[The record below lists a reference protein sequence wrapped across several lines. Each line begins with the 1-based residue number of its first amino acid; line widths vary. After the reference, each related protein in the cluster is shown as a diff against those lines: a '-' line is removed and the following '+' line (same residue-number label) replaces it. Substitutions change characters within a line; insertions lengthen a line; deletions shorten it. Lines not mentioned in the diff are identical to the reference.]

1 MAVKFIMEFTNAQD
15 LFCKLQ
21 FLVDDDIYS
30 GEPIKIYG
38 SQRPFVLNE
47 FNNDLDIFKPIRP
60 QQATIEI
67 LASASGVNINDFLV
81 EDNDKAM
88 KVVFSYGNY
97 SPYWYGIVSQEDM
110 SEVWIA
116 QNHIITLRADD
127 GFGSLK
133 TLPLQ
138 DFDGNSIVGKYTP
151 LELINYCVHN
161 TAQSFTFAYVI
172 SNLFYTGM
180 NTASK
185 QTGLDQCKIDALTFV
200 PEPDTYDDCYTVL
213 EKINTAFNQTIFQYQ
228 GQWWVV
234 RMAEFFIPQSG
245 VLNGYQSNKPTV
257 GQRGNILSRYM
268 IDVGGDSIIKPIM
281 PEMLKTLLKPS
292 KTTSVS
298 YSYTPMVQVLQNQT
312 FLQGSFI
319 GEIFLD
325 DKYYF
330 TWNVDNWDHVV
341 DAGSGSYPAS
351 TKEFFRELVYGIG
364 FEDEYVEIEVEDGT
378 TASLIRSQ
386 PIRVAV
392 NDVVTLS
399 FKQLWADLEPGI
411 SPGESEV
418 CMFVKL
424 LTDSG
429 TYYQVNSS
437 GVWST
442 TISTAVFG
450 VNRTVT
456 NKDDI
461 EYQEVT
467 LTTNGIP
474 GSGELTFGIY
484 LQNTIGKFWKRVKDL
499 KFEITLPIN
508 QQRTRVVKGDYHSY
522 TISKNLNKS
531 SALEIFVDDG
541 YDNHKGTIYL
551 SDGETRTS
559 VLWNPRNYPSG
570 PYPFKRHHA
579 LARWFYN
586 RRYRNIIEGNFF
598 GLEWEKD
605 GTRYPIGLMNTIKFA
620 EDSDK
625 TFAIMNMREIDFM
638 NGTWSADLVEIWDED
653 VDDSILP
660 GVTDTHK
667 WDIYF
672 E

>member
-21 FLVDDDIYS
+21 FIVDDDIYS
-30 GEPIKIYG
+30 GEPVRIYG
-38 SQRPFVLNE
+38 SQRPFVINE
-47 FNNDLDIFKPIRP
+47 FNNDLDLFKPIRP

-67 LASASGVNINDFLV
+67 LASASGVNITDFLV

-88 KVVFSYGNY
+88 KVVFSYGNH

-138 DFDGNSIVGKYTP
+138 DFDGNSILGKYTP

-161 TAQSFTFAYVI
+161 TAQSFTFSYIV

-180 NTASK
+180 NTGSK

-200 PEPDTYDDCYTVL
+200 PEPDTYEDCYTVL
-213 EKINTAFNQTIFQYQ
+213 EKINSAFNQTIFQYQ

-234 RMAEFFIPQSG
+234 RIPELFIPQSG
-245 VLNGYQSNKPTV
+245 VLYGYQNNKPSI
-257 GQRGNILSRYM
+257 GQRGNILSRYT
-268 IDVGGDSIIKPIM
+268 IDVGGDSIVKPMM

-292 KTTSVS
+292 KSTTVS
-298 YSYTPMVQVLQNQT
+298 FSYTPFVQVLRNQNFQ
-312 FLQGSFI
+312 QGSFI
-319 GEIFLD
+319 GEVFVD

-330 TWNVDNWDHVV
+330 TWNVDSWDHLVV
-341 DAGSGSYPAS
+341 NLDGTYTPS

-364 FEDEYVEIEVEDGT
+364 FEDDYVEVEVES
-378 TASLIRSQ
+378 SLSSIIRAQ
-386 PIRVAV
+386 PIRVST
-392 NDVVTLS
+392 NDKIKITY
-399 FKQLWADLEPGI
+399 KQLWGDLIG
-411 SPGESEV
+411 SVGTSEL
-418 CMFVKL
+418 CMYARLK
-424 LTDSG
+424 TDAN
-429 TYYQVNSS
+429 TYYSLTPA
-437 GVWST
+437 GEW
-442 TISTAVFG
+442 ISTIETAGF
-450 VNRTVT
+450 TVTRLLT
-456 NKDDI
+456 NKDDV

-467 LTTNGIP
+467 LDTQAVP
-474 GSGELTFGIY
+474 AAGEFTFGLYIHR
-484 LQNTIGKFWKRVKDL
+484 LSGNFWKRFKDL
-499 KFEITLPIN
+499 TFELTPPIN
-508 QQRTRVVKGDYHSY
+508 QLRTKIVKGDYHQY
-522 TISKNLNKS
+522 TIAKNVNKNS
-531 SALEIFVDDG
+531 DSEIFVDDG
-541 YDNHKGTIYL
+541 YDSHKGTIYL
-551 SDGETRTS
+551 SDGTTKTS

-579 LARWFYN
+579 LAKWFYN

-598 GLEWEKD
+598 GLEWESG
-605 GTRYPIGLMNTIKFA
+605 GTRYPIGLMNTVKFA

-625 TFAIMNMREIDFM
+625 TYAILNMREIDFM

-660 GVTDTHK
+660 GTTDTHK

>member
-21 FLVDDDIYS
+21 FIVDDDIYS

-67 LASASGVNINDFLV
+67 LASASGINIGDFLV

-88 KVVFSYGNY
+88 KVVFSYGSY

-138 DFDGNSIVGKYTP
+138 DFDGNILVGKYTP
-151 LELINYCVHN
+151 LEYINYCVNN

-180 NTASK
+180 NTGSK
-185 QTGLDQCKIDALTFV
+185 QTGLDQCKIDALTFM
-200 PEPDTYDDCYTVL
+200 PQPDTYENSYSVL

-245 VLNGYQSNKPTV
+245 VLYGYQSNKPTI
-257 GQRGNILSRYM
+257 GQRGNILNRYM
-268 IDVGGDSIIKPIM
+268 IEVGLDSIVKPIM

-292 KTTSVS
+292 KVTTVK
-298 YSYTPMVQVLQNQT
+298 YSFTPVVQVLQNQS
-312 FLQGSFI
+312 FLEGEFI
-319 GEIFLD
+319 GELFVD
-325 DKYYF
+325 DIYYY
-330 TWNVDNWDHVV
+330 TWRVANWDHVI

-351 TKEFFRELVYGIG
+351 TKEFFRELVYDNG
-364 FEDEYVEIEVEDGT
+364 FQDDYVEVEVENGAT
-378 TASLIRSQ
+378 SSIIRAQ
-386 PIRVAV
+386 PIRVEA
-392 NDVVTLS
+392 NDVINLS
-399 FKQLWADLEPGI
+399 FKQLWADLEPGAN
-411 SPGESEV
+411 PGETEA
-418 CMFVKL
+418 CMFFKL
-424 LTDSG
+424 ETDGG
-429 TYYQVNSS
+429 TYYAMDRN
-437 GVWST
+437 GVWDPTLFNAS
-442 TISTAVFG
+442 F
-450 VNRTVT
+450 TVQRVIT

-467 LTTNGIP
+467 LTTNP
-474 GSGELTFGIY
+474 VPASGYLTFGIY
-484 LQNTIGKFWKRVKDL
+484 LQNTIGKFWKRIKDL
-499 KFEITLPIN
+499 NFEITLPIN
-508 QQRTRVVKGDYHSY
+508 QQRSSVVKGDYHSY
-522 TISKNLNKS
+522 TIAKNLNKES
-531 SALEIFVDDG
+531 ENEIYIDDG

-559 VLWNPRNYPSG
+559 TLWNPRNYTSG
-570 PYPFKRHHA
+570 PFPFKRHHA

-586 RRYRNIIEGNFF
+586 RRYRAKIEANFF

-605 GTRYPIGLMNTIKFA
+605 GTRYPIGMMNTIKFA
-620 EDSDK
+620 EDADK
-625 TFAIMNMREIDFM
+625 TFAIVNMREIDFM

-653 VDDSILP
+653 IDDSILP